1 MRLMTAGSAACAEFL
16 EALRG
21 RGGAPDPTVEAAVRG
36 ILEDV
41 RCRGDAAV
49 FAHTERLD
57 GVQIGRASCRERV

>member
-21 RGGAPDPTVEAAVRG
+21 RGPRSHVRAAVRG

-41 RCRGDAAV
+41 RCRDAAV
-49 FAHTERLD
+49 FGAWN
-57 GVQIGRASCRERV
+57 G